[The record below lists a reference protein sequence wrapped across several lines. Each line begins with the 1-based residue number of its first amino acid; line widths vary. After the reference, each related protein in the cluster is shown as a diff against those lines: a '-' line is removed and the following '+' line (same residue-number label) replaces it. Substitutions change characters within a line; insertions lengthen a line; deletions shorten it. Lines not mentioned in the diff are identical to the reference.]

1 MDNLTAASVWT
12 IISGVAAAVILIAN
26 ATEKIIAAVKV
37 AKAPNAEQDDRLD
50 ALEKWR
56 EEVDRRLLNG
66 NTHFD
71 MIDEGNR
78 VTQKALLAL
87 LAHSID
93 GNNIKDLE
101 EAKHDLENHLINR

>member
-1 MDNLTAASVWT
+1 MDNLASVWT

-26 ATEKIIAAVKV
+26 AVEKIIVAVKM
-37 AKAPNAEQDDRLD
+37 AKAPNAAQDDRLD

-66 NTHFD
+66 NAHFD

-78 VTQKALLAL
+78 VTQRALLAL
-87 LAHSID
+87 LNHGLD
-93 GNNIKDLE
+93 GNNVTQME
-101 EAKHDLENHLINR
+101 SAKREIENYLINR